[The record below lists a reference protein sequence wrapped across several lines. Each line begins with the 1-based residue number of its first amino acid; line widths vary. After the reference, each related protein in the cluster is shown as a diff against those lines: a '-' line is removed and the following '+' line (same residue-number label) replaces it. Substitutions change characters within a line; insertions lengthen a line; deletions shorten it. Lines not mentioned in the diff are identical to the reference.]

1 MEFVDHLAL
10 GLSTA
15 LQVENIFYC
24 FIGVLLGT
32 FIGVLPGLGPTATI
46 AMLLP
51 ITYYL
56 SPTASLIMLAGIY
69 YGSQYG
75 GSTTAIL
82 MNLPGEV
89 SSSVTAI
96 DGYQMARKGQAGK
109 ALAIAAIGSFVA
121 GTFATFVIALAAL
134 PLSAVALSFGST
146 EYFALIVLGIVAS
159 TALAHGSV
167 VRGMAMIVTGMLFG
181 LVGADTDS
189 GTFRYILGMIQL
201 SDGLDTVAVALGIFG
216 ISEIL
221 RNLETSGSEG
231 PVTTAK
237 ITSLMPSKED
247 LKESAGPIVRGS
259 LLGAVMG
266 VLPGGGSIISA
277 FSSYALEKKL
287 SKHPERF
294 GHGAIAG
301 VAAPESANNAGAQ
314 TSFIPML
321 TLGIPPNALMALMA
335 GALMIQGI
343 TPGPNVV
350 RDQPELFWGVI
361 ASMWIGNVMLVILN
375 LPLVGLWVALLKI
388 PYRMLLPAIV
398 IFSTMG
404 VYTVNNSAFDL
415 YVLLLFGVLG
425 YTFRKLGCEVAPFL
439 IGFVLS
445 GLLETH
451 FRRALV
457 FSGGDMMTFLDHPIS
472 AGILAVTALIILAV
486 AVPAISRTR
495 KEAFAESED

>member
-1 MEFVDHLAL
+1 MEILNHLAL
-10 GLSTA
+10 GFGTA
-15 LQVENIFYC
+15 FSPDNVLYC

-32 FIGVLPGLGPTATI
+32 FIGVLPGIGPTATI

-56 SPTASLIMLAGIY
+56 TPTASLIMLAGIY

-134 PLSAVALSFGST
+134 PLSAVALSFGSA
-146 EYFALIVLGIVAS
+146 EYFSLILFGIVIS
-159 TALAHGSV
+159 TTLAHGSV
-167 VRGMAMIVTGMLFG
+167 VKGMAMIITGMLFG
-181 LVGADTDS
+181 LVGTDS
-189 GTFRYILGMIQL
+189 ETGAFRFTLGMLQL
-201 SDGLDTVAVALGIFG
+201 SDGVETVAAALGIFG

-221 RNLETSGSEG
+221 RNLENSASSEDIK
-231 PVTTAK
+231 TAK
-237 ITSLMPSKED
+237 ITSLMPTRQD
-247 LKESAGPIVRGS
+247 LRMAAAPIIRGS
-259 LLGAVMG
+259 LLGSIMG
-266 VLPGGGSIISA
+266 VLPGGGSILSA
-277 FSSYALEKKL
+277 FASYALEKKL

-294 GHGAIAG
+294 GHGAIEG

-350 RDQPELFWGVI
+350 RDQPSLFWGVI
-361 ASMWIGNVMLVILN
+361 TSMWLGNMMLVILN
-375 LPLVGLWVALLKI
+375 LPLVGIWVRLLRI
-388 PYRMLLPAIV
+388 PYRVMLPAIV
-398 IFSTMG
+398 IFSTVG
-404 VYTVNNSAFDL
+404 VYTVNNSSFDL
-415 YVLLLFGVLG
+415 YILLFFGLLG
-425 YTFRKLGCEVAPFL
+425 YLFRKFDCEVAPFL
-439 IGFVLS
+439 VGFVLS

-451 FRRALV
+451 FRRALN
-457 FSGGDMMTFLDHPIS
+457 FSSGDMSVFLREPIS
-472 AGILAVTALIILAV
+472 AGILIATVLVIATVAL
-486 AVPAISRTR
+486 PAIRRTR
-495 KEAFAESED
+495 AEAFVEADD